1 MEIIRKISKDEF
13 QDYLYNIDL
22 QDEKVY
28 KELNDENTIGIFQFN
43 GALASGITKQV
54 HPKTFDEMIAINSL
68 ARPGT
73 SSFVPDYIAGKDDN
87 VLKYPSKINDL
98 LKDTYGLCIFQDEII
113 FTKNGRKK
121 IKDVVEGE
129 EVYSINI
136 DNGDI
141 ELDVVTEKFSNGVK
155 EYYEVE
161 LKNGGILRA
170 TGEHKFLTVFGWKTL
185 NEIISNNYQILMK
198 RGFNFSLNNIGG
210 NPHRAK
216 IIGYL
221 IGDGDLT
228 SGVSVNFI
236 NKDNDIIKDYIKSV
250 EEYFPD
256 SKLNLRVL
264 EQVRNVKR
272 ISFAGSIREGTY
284 IKNDLLNFMREIG
297 FKDKFD
303 YNKNVNSHTKFI
315 PNEVF
320 SYSYENINYF
330 LSAIWDTDGSQSKYD
345 FRYKTVS
352 NKLVTDLYDLLVFI
366 GYIPKITK
374 SLYKGTV
381 SYSLLISGLD
391 YDRFIDDVVSK
402 CSSKRFKKIKKAVN
416 EDFSS
421 KVYFKHLNY
430 NKKERIGRELA
441 RKLNLKSRKSIYSF
455 LNGGRINKNVFD
467 RLFKQVFGS
476 DKYKNIYFADIKTV
490 SKKEGMVYD
499 INTKKNHNFIYNG
512 VITHN
517 CIFQEQI
524 MSIFNVIGGFS
535 LEETN
540 AIRGLM
546 KKLGKADKSEED
558 IKKWDKAVSKF
569 TKGALENG
577 LTKNE
582 ADNIANDL
590 LGMSSYSFNKSHATA
605 YSYIAVMTLYLSH
618 YFKKYFLASVLQN
631 QIDDSKDVFSSIQS
645 IRNQNI
651 EVFPPDI
658 NKSGVE
664 VSALSDSKL
673 LLGLK
678 NIKKVSV
685 TSAEHIVERRP
696 YENLFDFITKTEGK
710 KIRVDVIKALISV
723 GAFDFETPERK
734 RLLLALE
741 IFWSNKKSIKVK
753 EKLQIIWDKAYK
765 EAMSI
770 KGLNVDNSDLKE
782 FENEYLGGNFFTS
795 SFPNNLLIAFKK
807 LKERN
812 LIYYNFNEAT
822 AIPKKIP
829 VYIQN
834 IRLHTDKNGNEMA
847 FLIIEDV
854 LGQTQKVPIFASFW
868 THIKD
873 VISNNSFCFLQIYK
887 NEDSYMFGAPRWIS
901 NKKEIER
908 MAKAIL

>member
-1 MEIIRKISKDEF
+1 
-13 QDYLYNIDL
+13 
-22 QDEKVY
+22 
-28 KELNDENTIGIFQFN
+28 
-43 GALASGITKQV
+43 
-54 HPKTFDEMIAINSL
+54 
-68 ARPGT
+68 
-73 SSFVPDYIAGKDDN
+73 
-87 VLKYPSKINDL
+87 
-98 LKDTYGLCIFQDEII
+98 
-113 FTKNGRKK
+113 
-121 IKDVVEGE
+121 
-129 EVYSINI
+129 
-136 DNGDI
+136 
-141 ELDVVTEKFSNGVK
+141 
-155 EYYEVE
+155 
-161 LKNGGILRA
+161 
-170 TGEHKFLTVFGWKTL
+170 
-185 NEIISNNYQILMK
+185 
-198 RGFNFSLNNIGG
+198 
-210 NPHRAK
+210 
-216 IIGYL
+216 
-221 IGDGDLT
+221 
-228 SGVSVNFI
+228 
-236 NKDNDIIKDYIKSV
+236 
-250 EEYFPD
+250 
-256 SKLNLRVL
+256 
-264 EQVRNVKR
+264 
-272 ISFAGSIREGTY
+272 
-284 IKNDLLNFMREIG
+284 
-297 FKDKFD
+297 
-303 YNKNVNSHTKFI
+303 
-315 PNEVF
+315 
-320 SYSYENINYF
+320 
-330 LSAIWDTDGSQSKYD
+330 
-345 FRYKTVS
+345 
-352 NKLVTDLYDLLVFI
+352 
-366 GYIPKITK
+366 
-374 SLYKGTV
+374 
-381 SYSLLISGLD
+381 
-391 YDRFIDDVVSK
+391 
-402 CSSKRFKKIKKAVN
+402 
-416 EDFSS
+416 
-421 KVYFKHLNY
+421 
-430 NKKERIGRELA
+430 
-441 RKLNLKSRKSIYSF
+441 
-455 LNGGRINKNVFD
+455 
-467 RLFKQVFGS
+467 
-476 DKYKNIYFADIKTV
+476 
-490 SKKEGMVYD
+490 
-499 INTKKNHNFIYNG
+499 
-512 VITHN
+512 
-517 CIFQEQI
+517 